1 MERNSRG
8 QFVPGIVPF
17 NKKPHLRKVCP
28 ACSTVFFVKQS
39 LDRVVHCSRSC
50 ARVGKPS
57 GMKGRT
63 ASVETRAKMSA
74 AKMGN
79 GGPKHWNYKHGKRAA
94 HGSLALR
101 NWRWLVFERDGFTC
115 LRCGE
120 VGGSL
125 EAHHVKGWAAFPE
138 LRFELSNGRTL
149 CVRCHCVEDPFRARF
164 VKAGG

>member
-8 QFVPGIVPF
+8 QFVAGIVPF

-50 ARVGKPS
+50 ARAGKPS
-57 GMKGRT
+57 PMKGKT
-63 ASVETRAKMSA
+63 TSAETRAKQSA

-79 GGPKHWNYKHGKRAA
+79 GGPDHWNYKHGKRPQ
-94 HGSLALR
+94 HGSVALR
-101 NWRWLVFERDGFTC
+101 DWRRLVFERDGYAC
-115 LRCGE
+115 LRCGG

-125 EAHHVKGWAAFPE
+125 EAHHVKGWAEFPE

-149 CVRCHCVEDPFRARF
+149 CVQCHGVEDHFRARF
-164 VKAGG
+164 LKVGG